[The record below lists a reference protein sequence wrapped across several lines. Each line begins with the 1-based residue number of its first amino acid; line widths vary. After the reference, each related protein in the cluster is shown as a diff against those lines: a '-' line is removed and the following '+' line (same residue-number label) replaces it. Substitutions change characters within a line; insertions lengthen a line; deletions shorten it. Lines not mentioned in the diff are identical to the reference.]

1 LSYTSGSSLVV
12 LLENGASPNTG
23 PFDIYINSISSS
35 GNLIAND
42 VSKTTL
48 SSSGYTFTAPVEVF
62 AVWVKS
68 DGSITNADVAI
79 LGEIPGYNTFV
90 SMTGSYN
97 GSLTPGLGTVDAFID
112 NGYGLQNAGII
123 HEYLNTCPSTFGTGT
138 GSINSS
144 FNTLVVVKS
153 NETGSNLVKFFA
165 DGAATSNYFYHIPAY
180 SSSGVNA
187 NDVDICVDL
196 SAGNYQV
203 TASNTVNLYPS
214 ASIRPILSPFNTG
227 GSNSDVNSWFILKSN
242 GVAVYSGSVSG
253 TGSFFGIPGNSFIE
267 ITSSILQ
274 PFSWTLGNTT
284 VTTNSID
291 LKWTYTSEYI
301 NNQVIVQT
309 QTQNLTTA
317 TDKNLVYYSFYAVP
331 GSEYNANA
339 INIITII

>member
-1 LSYTSGSSLVV
+1 MSYTSGSSLVV
-12 LLENGASPNTG
+12 FLENGASPNTG

-42 VSKTTL
+42 VAKTTL
-48 SSSGYTFTAPVEVF
+48 SSSGYAFTAPVEVF
-62 AVWVKS
+62 AVWVRS

-90 SMTGSYN
+90 SVTGSYN
-97 GSLTPGLGTVDAFID
+97 GSLTPGLGTVNAYLD
-112 NGYGLQNAGII
+112 NGYGLQDGGII

-144 FNTLVVVKS
+144 FNTLIVVKN

-165 DGAATSNYFYHIPAY
+165 NGAATSDYFYHIP
-180 SSSGVNA
+180 SFSGSGVNA

-196 SAGNYQV
+196 SAGNYQA
-203 TASNTVNLYPS
+203 TASTTINLYPS
-214 ASIRPILSPFNTG
+214 ASIRPILSEFNTG
-227 GSNSDVNSWFILKSN
+227 GSNSDVNGWLILKSN
-242 GVAVYSGSVSG
+242 GVAVYSASVAG
-253 TGSFFGIPGNSFIE
+253 TGSFFGVPGNSFIE

-291 LKWTYTSEYI
+291 LKWTYTSEYTD
-301 NNQVIVQT
+301 NQVTVQT

>member
-1 LSYTSGSSLVV
+1 MSYTSGSSLTV

-48 SSSGYTFTAPVEVF
+48 SSSGYTFSAPVEVF
-62 AVWVKS
+62 AVWVRS

-79 LGEIPGYNTFV
+79 LGEIPGYDSFV
-90 SMTGSYN
+90 SMTASYN
-97 GSLTPGLGTVDAFID
+97 ESLTPGLGTVNAFID
-112 NGYGLQNAGII
+112 NGYGLQDAGNIPSF
-123 HEYLNTCPSTFGTGT
+123 LNICPSTLGTGT
-138 GSINSS
+138 GSINSN

-165 DGAATSNYFYHIPAY
+165 EGAPVSDYFYHIP
-180 SSSGVNA
+180 SFSGSGANA
-187 NDVDICVDL
+187 RDIDICVDL
-196 SAGNYQV
+196 TANNYQT
-203 TASNTVNLYPS
+203 TASTAVNLYPS
-214 ASIRPILSPFNTG
+214 ASIRPTLSPFNTG
-227 GSNSDVNSWFILKSN
+227 GSNSDVNGWFILKSN
-242 GVAVYSGSVSG
+242 GVAVYSASVAG
-253 TGSFFGIPGNSFIE
+253 TGSYFGIPGNAFIE

-274 PFSWTLGNTT
+274 PFSWMSGNTT

-291 LKWTYTSEYI
+291 LRFSYLYEYS
-301 NNQVIVQT
+301 NNQVTINT
-309 QTQNLTTA
+309 QIQNLTLA

-331 GSEYNANA
+331 GSQYDANA